1 MWSDHEAKGVVWRA
15 IGVRM
20 GSRERKWHSRGTT
33 HSAGTHAVQSMKE
46 LKSSASKQGHDVHP
60 CTAFPPFCNA
70 GSWRTEDARRAPY
83 MPFPCFWYAER
94 TPLEGALRA
103 PLHGVQLPKSGCSY
117 KKGSWRK
124 EKPFFPNSIFPDFS
138 RVFPAKTSTK
148 TPLEAKLKI
157 QRSSYWRIE
166 VRIEDRRSRA
176 SIGRRTSRYFFVRRW
191 LGFLFNCFLLEWWVA
206 KSFGILGWDV
216 GIELWNLSW
225 MFKNNVCGCLIWNER
240 LSWLFGC
247 ST

>member
-1 MWSDHEAKGVVWRA
+1 MDEQRGCTPCTYARRA
-15 IGVRM
+15 PLGCFQI
-20 GSRERKWHSRGTT
+20 T
-33 HSAGTHAVQSMKE
+33 A
-46 LKSSASKQGHDVHP
+46 LKQGNVVHP
-60 CTAFPPFCNA
+60 CTAFLPFKYA
-70 GSWRTEDARRAPY
+70 KILKKGGARRACVHAVHP
-83 MPFPCFWYAER
+83 PVSA
-94 TPLEGALRA
+94 T
-103 PLHGVQLPKSGCSY
+103 SY
-117 KKGSWRK
+117 KRADFEERG
-124 EKPFFPNSIFPDFS
+124 EFFPNSIFPDFS
-138 RVFPAKTSTK
+138 RAFPAKTSIE

-166 VRIEDRRSRA
+166 ARIEDRRSRA
-176 SIGRRTSRYFFVRRW
+176 SIGRKTSRYLFARRW
-191 LGFLFNCFLLEWWVA
+191 LGFLLNCFLLEWWVA